1 MNIALNKHLKSTCVI
16 VVFMCFRPHESS
28 ANEEKTKTFRSP
40 LDQFQVEVAGFTK
53 QEEVVKAEMGYRLFR
68 DKELSANGKVSCES
82 CHKESNSFSDTKA
95 LSMGIDQ
102 TKTNAPALINMRFQQ
117 RFFWDGRVEGLE
129 RQVLEPIENP
139 NEHGFSRLAAS
150 YIILKKH
157 LYIYEYGYGKFPEK
171 LKEYLNKADSIPHGY
186 PIKAN
191 FKLSEIDQNSSWI
204 ARFNKLTPLLQNQV
218 NEVFRNMGD
227 AILWY
232 QKSIIAVD
240 SPFDRYIKSQK
251 GNSKAVIDGFGES
264 EERGLILFM
273 GKAKCI
279 SCHRGPML
287 RDEGFHFTNIA
298 KTRIPGHKR
307 GLILRSLQDI
317 ECRNQVECEKKI
329 EEVSIAYKKDAG
341 IQNGIKTPSLRNIA
355 LTAPYMHDG
364 SLKSLREVIDRY
376 NHPPYAEGQNEKIK
390 NLNLTEAEK
399 KDLEA
404 FLKSLTSPI
413 RDLSQEWTGSQNGK

>member
-1 MNIALNKHLKSTCVI
+1 MKISLNKKLKGTCILVAI
-16 VVFMCFRPHESS
+16 MWFQPHESS
-28 ANEEKTKTFRSP
+28 ADEKETQKSQVD
-40 LDQFQVEVAGFTK
+40 LDQFGIEVAGFTK
-53 QEEVVKAEMGYRLFR
+53 QEEVVRAEMGYRLFR
-68 DKELSANGKVSCES
+68 DKELSSDGKVSCES

-95 LSMGIDQ
+95 RSKGINQ
-102 TKTNAPALINMRFQQ
+102 TKTNAPALINMRFQK

-150 YIILKKH
+150 YIVLKKH
-157 LYIYEYGYGKFPEK
+157 LYIYEYGYGKFPER
-171 LKEYLNKADSIPHGY
+171 LKEYLNNADSIPHGY

-191 FKLSEIDQNSSWI
+191 FKLSEIDQNPSWI
-204 ARFNKLTPLLQNQV
+204 ARYNKLPPLLQHQV

-251 GNSKAVIDGFGES
+251 DNSKAVIDGFGET
-264 EERGLILFM
+264 EKRGLVLFL

-287 RDEGFHFTNIA
+287 RDESFHFTNIA
-298 KTRIPGHKR
+298 KTRIAGHKK

-317 ECRNQVECEKKI
+317 ECQNQVACEKKI